1 VIALSTVSILSLTVM
16 TAARLAG
23 QDIFR
28 KVTVGH
34 RLHWAQA
41 DRH

>member
-16 TAARLAG
+16 RTVKLAG

-28 KVTVGH
+28 KVTTGH
-34 RLHWAQA
+34 RL
-41 DRH
+41 R